1 MLVKDIM
8 NTKVDVINC
17 EKSVFEAAKMMASGD
32 YGSLPVEKDDKMVGM
47 ITDRDIT
54 VRVVANRKD
63 PSLTKVSDCMTE
75 KITYCFDDEDIS
87 GIADKM
93 KSAQIHRIPVVNRD
107 KRLVGIV
114 SFKELVKNAH
124 DRNLTQETLNQVYQ

>member
-8 NTKVDVINC
+8 NSNVEVINC
-17 EKSVFEAAKMMASGD
+17 EKSVFDAAQMMARGD
-32 YGSLPVEKDDKMVGM
+32 YGSLPVERDDKMIGM

-54 VRVVANRKD
+54 IRVVAERKD
-63 PSLTKVSDCMTE
+63 PSKTKVYDCMTE
-75 KITYCFDDEDIS
+75 KITYCFDDEDVE

-114 SFKELVKNAH
+114 SSKELVSNAQ
-124 DRNLTQETLNQVYQ
+124 NPKVTQETLNQIYQ

>member
-1 MLVKDIM
+1 MLVRDIM

-17 EKSVFEAAKMMASGD
+17 EKSVFEAAEMMARGD
-32 YGSLPVEKDDKMVGM
+32 YGSLPVEKNDKMIGM

-54 VRVVANRKD
+54 VRVVATKKD
-63 PSLTKVSDCMTE
+63 PLSTKVYDCMTE
-75 KITYCFDDEDIS
+75 KITYCFDDEDVQ

-114 SFKELVKNAH
+114 SSKELVKNAH
-124 DRNLTQETLNQVYQ
+124 NPRVTQETLDQIYQ